1 MKATTSDQMIAAIKR
16 VKAERGA
23 AERAGQEEDA
33 AVLDEELAELRL
45 TLLKLRWKETNNAM
59 A

>member
-1 MKATTSDQMIAAIKR
+1 MKVTTSDQMIAAIKR

-23 AERAGQEEDA
+23 AERANQKDDV
-33 AVLDEELAELRL
+33 AVLDEELEELRL
-45 TLLKLRWKETNNAM
+45 TLLKLRWKETSNAM